1 VVNEKS
7 LLGKMNN
14 CVFKSNHLATVILQR
29 EEGYNAKEVF

>member
-14 CVFKSNHLATVILQR
+14 CVLKSNHLATVILQR